1 MRPLV
6 IAFGLLVVA
15 AYSNMANIDT
25 SGNNQF
31 VVKPIIAATNR
42 DLENDDN
49 SLESFTSFIEEKL
62 MHQNQALEHLI
73 KSVDKTGDMIKKLI
87 DNLSR
92 GLEKPTMP
100 TKAEV
105 DEPSQVKRRHNS
117 NNRDNSKDNPVL
129 RLGKNIPKYGKLAK
143 DLMFK
148 DNSGTDPTPLI
159 EENINLPLLQPGS
172 RRSSGDD
179 PVHSPSQQSD
189 DNKVNPWCPM
199 ALLCQKIEDPVCG
212 FDDEFGYG
220 RFENFCHLLRVNC
233 YWKYNFSVVNSCRPK
248 L

>member
-6 IAFGLLVVA
+6 IAFGLLAVA

-25 SGNNQF
+25 LGNGKF
-31 VVKPIIAATNR
+31 VVKPIGRITANR
-42 DLENDDN
+42 DMDN
-49 SLESFTSFIEEKL
+49 EESSLESFTSFIEEKL

-73 KSVDKTGDMIKKLI
+73 KSVDASGDMIKKLI
-87 DNLSR
+87 DNLSK

-105 DEPSQVKRRHNS
+105 EDTS
-117 NNRDNSKDNPVL
+117 
-129 RLGKNIPKYGKLAK
+129 
-143 DLMFK
+143 
-148 DNSGTDPTPLI
+148 
-159 EENINLPLLQPGS
+159 QPGS
-172 RRSSGDD
+172 RRSLGDD

-189 DNKVNPWCPM
+189 DKKVNPWCPM

-233 YWKYNFSVVNSCRPK
+233 YWKYNFSVVSSCRPK